1 MALIQD
7 QLAILSGGRDRR
19 GGPIITFPATGRRE
33 KAKPEDYRLLLQ
45 YLMSIP
51 NEEVAALGF
60 TVIVDMRGN
69 TTWSSVKPILKVL
82 QESFAMHIH
91 TAHII
96 KPDNFW
102 QKQRTSLGSQKYKF
116 ETNLIST
123 EALIKVLEPT
133 QLSRD
138 LDGSLLYEHSIW
150 IELRCVSYFLAVEKC
165 SPCGERKKGDLII
178 LNSNLQALEDF
189 LWQSSDLLGRLEEMR
204 EDLNA
209 NDFADDVNSA
219 KTAVELHMELRR
231 KIHKI
236 PVENMDSLGQRLLH
250 RLSTQNDG
258 SKDSLMT
265 SMAFNPDLQAT
276 IPQIMHL
283 LDQMHSGQQ
292 HLLHLW
298 QIKKTKLEQCLQL
311 RVFEQDCEKVVITAE
326 HITCIL

>member
-1 MALIQD
+1 MK
-7 QLAILSGGRDRR
+7 LSRHSS
-19 GGPIITFPATGRRE
+19 
-33 KAKPEDYRLLLQ
+33 Y
-45 YLMSIP
+45 
-51 NEEVAALGF
+51 
-60 TVIVDMRGN
+60 TV
-69 TTWSSVKPILKVL
+69 
-82 QESFAMHIH
+82 
-91 TAHII
+91 
-96 KPDNFW
+96 
-102 QKQRTSLGSQKYKF
+102 
-116 ETNLIST
+116 LIS
-123 EALIKVLEPT
+123 
-133 QLSRD
+133 
-138 LDGSLLYEHSIW
+138 IW
-150 IELRCVSYFLAVEKC
+150 RNFYY
-165 SPCGERKKGDLII
+165 II
-178 LNSNLQALEDF
+178 LLFSRCALEDF

-250 RLSTQNDG
+250 RLSSQNDG
-258 SKDSLMT
+258 SKDTLMI

-311 RVFEQDCEKVVITAE
+311 RIFEQDCEKVKKSSG
-326 HITCIL
+326 